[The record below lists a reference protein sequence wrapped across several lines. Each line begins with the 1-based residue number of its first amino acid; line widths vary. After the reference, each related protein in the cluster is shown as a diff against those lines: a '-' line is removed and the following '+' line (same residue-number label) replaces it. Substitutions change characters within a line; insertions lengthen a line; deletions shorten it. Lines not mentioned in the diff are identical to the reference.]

1 VNNRPLTIKE
11 TNVFSLK
18 NLKILNR
25 CITSFIYSTFFLFI
39 FDVKFNIINNSHF
52 NQTKEKTK
60 LKEMKN
66 KKGNSVVYNAIIH

>member
-1 VNNRPLTIKE
+1 VNNIPLTIKE

-18 NLKILNR
+18 NLKILNI
-25 CITSFIYSTFFLFI
+25 CIASFIYLTYFLFI
-39 FDVKFNIINNSHF
+39 FDVKFNIVNNSHF